1 MRASLVANKLTLNIL
16 KSEFMLVGSRQKVAT
31 ITDNLKLSI
40 NGISLRKVNQTK
52 CLGIVIDDHLTWNSH
67 VTSVARKVS
76 SGIGALRRTKPFIPK
91 EHLINI
97 YRSIIEPYFD
107 YCCIVWD
114 GIGEGLA
121 NRLQKLQNRAGRV
134 ITGAPYT
141 KSSKE
146 ILSQLDWASLGE
158 RRNQLKAVMMYKIVN
173 GLAL

>member
-1 MRASLVANKLTLNIL
+1 
-16 KSEFMLVGSRQKVAT
+16 MLVGSRQKIAT

-40 NGISLRKVNQTK
+40 SGILLRKVNQTK
-52 CLGIVIDDHLTWNSH
+52 YLGILIDHLTWNSH
-67 VTSVARKVS
+67 ITSVARKVS

-141 KSSKE
+141 KSSWTGHYRGP
-146 ILSQLDWASLGE
+146 L
-158 RRNQLKAVMMYKIVN
+158 YKIKQRN
-173 GLAL
+173 SKSTGLGLIRRKKKPT